1 MRLQQFNTGPLL
13 SEIGFQTDE
22 DERRGRTE
30 VEHFGVPFVHDV
42 FEAVGAVDGEAD
54 EDEVGFGVGEGAQ
67 AVVFFLAGGV
77 PESELDGFVGGCVE
91 FLGDV
96 VFEDG
101 GDVAL
106 WERRG

>member
-1 MRLQQFNTGPLL
+1 M
-13 SEIGFQTDE
+13 
-22 DERRGRTE
+22 
-30 VEHFGVPFVHDV
+30 EHLGVPFVHDV
-42 FEAVGAVDGEAD
+42 FETVGTVDGEAD
-54 EDEVGFGVGEGAQ
+54 EDEVGFGVGEGPQ

-77 PESELDGFVGGCVE
+77 PESELDGFVGGLMV

-106 WERRG
+106 